1 MLRALTHVTR
11 VNYVKHYDLCERW
24 TAAVSSDHGR
34 EDTPDAR
41 RASRAR
47 VGRAAARGPTPASS
61 NASRLDRSKGGH
73 VFRSAYPGPALSK
86 RTMAICMGAVHERRL
101 RRRDAPA
108 PAGAHARR
116 LSATSVRVG
125 GSGACGAALSAHD
138 GQLGGD
144 DERSAQPTTM
154 AEVDA
159 DGEQR
164 AAAASGMTRLTH
176 PPTRSIQKRE
186 QSPSSPRGSWWV
198 GGSAFQSPV

>member
-1 MLRALTHVTR
+1 M
-11 VNYVKHYDLCERW
+11 
-24 TAAVSSDHGR
+24 
-34 EDTPDAR
+34 
-41 RASRAR
+41 
-47 VGRAAARGPTPASS
+47 
-61 NASRLDRSKGGH
+61 
-73 VFRSAYPGPALSK
+73 FRSAYPGPALSK

-164 AAAASGMTRLTH
+164 AAAAYGHDRPD
-176 PPTRSIQKRE
+176 PPTHQEYSEESRPLFLQ
-186 QSPSSPRGSWWV
+186 RGSWWV